1 MYTIPASQER
11 LDTMLFTRE
20 FDYAL
25 RILRRLSAQK
35 VVSIGNIVQCEH
47 LTRAIAYKVAR
58 KLNQGGLIG
67 SQRGTSGG
75 YLLSRGLEEIS
86 LYDVFRVIE
95 PDTMITECMLDGY
108 TCPMNNAEKPCSMH
122 CAFVTIQ
129 ERLFNELQQLSLE
142 DILGGQHV
150 SED

>member
-11 LDTMLFTRE
+11 RDTMLFTRE

-25 RILRRLSAQK
+25 RILRRLSGQK

-67 SQRGTSGG
+67 SQRGASGG
-75 YLLSRGLEEIS
+75 YLLSRGLKEIS

-108 TCPMNNAEKPCSMH
+108 TCPMNNTEKPCSMH

-142 DILGGQHV
+142 DILGGQHI
-150 SED
+150 SEN